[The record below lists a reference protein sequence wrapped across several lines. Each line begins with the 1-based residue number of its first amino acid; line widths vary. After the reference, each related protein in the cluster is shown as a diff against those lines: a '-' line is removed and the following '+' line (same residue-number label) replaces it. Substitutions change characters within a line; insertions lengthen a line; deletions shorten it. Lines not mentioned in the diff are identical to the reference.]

1 MAQSCVMHKLLITA
15 LACLISVS
23 SFGQNELI
31 KNNNKK
37 DNIMGVEINPK
48 NYYKNRRVINTTL
61 KKEDFIVLI
70 KNVKMSCLEI
80 LVQHFYCD
88 IYFNSNENT
97 LTSYD
102 GTKYNLKNKFPVD
115 ITEECMSLISNMRMG
130 SKEYSE
136 FLNIK

>member
-1 MAQSCVMHKLLITA
+1 MQRLLITA
-15 LACLISVS
+15 LACFISVS

-31 KNNNKK
+31 NNNNKK
-37 DNIMGVEINPK
+37 DNIIGDQINPK

-70 KNVKMSCLEI
+70 KNFKMSCLEI

-102 GTKYNLKNKFPVD
+102 GTKYNLKKKFPVE

-130 SKEYSE
+130 SKEYSK
-136 FLNIK
+136 FLIIK

>member
-1 MAQSCVMHKLLITA
+1 MRLLFTA
-15 LACLISVS
+15 LACLFSLSVC
-23 SFGQNELI
+23 GQNEMI
-31 KNNNKK
+31 QTKK
-37 DNIMGVEINPK
+37 SIEKDHIIRVQTNPK
-48 NYYKNRRVINTTL
+48 NYYNNRRVLITTL

-70 KNVKMSCLEI
+70 KNFNLSCLEI
-80 LVQHFYCD
+80 LVDHFYCD

-102 GTKYNLKNKFPVD
+102 GTKYYLKNTFPEE
-115 ITEECMSLISNMRMG
+115 ITKECISLISNMRMG

>member
-1 MAQSCVMHKLLITA
+1 MRFLFTA

-23 SFGQNELI
+23 VLGQNELI
-31 KNNNKK
+31 KNNNYK
-37 DNIMGVEINPK
+37 DHIMGVQINPK
-48 NYYKNRRVINTTL
+48 NYYNNRRVINTTL
-61 KKEDFIVLI
+61 KKEDFNVLI
-70 KNVKMSCLEI
+70 KNFELSCQEI

-88 IYFNSNENT
+88 IYFNSNKNT

-102 GTKYNLKNKFPVD
+102 GTKYNLKNKFPLE

-136 FLNIK
+136 FLIIK

>member
-1 MAQSCVMHKLLITA
+1 MQRLFISA

-23 SFGQNELI
+23 VLGQNELI
-31 KNNNKK
+31 KKNNEKEH
-37 DNIMGVEINPK
+37 IMGVQINPE
-48 NYYKNRRVINTTL
+48 NYYNNRRVINTTL
-61 KKEDFIVLI
+61 KKEDFNVLI
-70 KNVKMSCLEI
+70 KDFKLSCQEI

-102 GTKYNLKNKFPVD
+102 GTRYNLKNKFPLD
-115 ITEECMSLISNMRMG
+115 ITEECVSLISNMRMG

-136 FLNIK
+136 FLIFK